1 MPRAPKIS
9 DEQLIELIEQ
19 GMNNAEI
26 ARQLDV
32 PQANIN
38 TRCKQLRMRHEPL
51 PTPEAAPEIDPGVTP
66 EEEKA
71 EEIEEEKAE
80 TLTYEEVMQGDMLDL
95 EQRRYEVI
103 GINSMGLVLRRPDGK
118 TKGITAEAFT
128 AAGFKRAQP
137 EGAAEPEPEPV
148 WVGEPKPEPEAVVEP
163 EPEVA
168 AEPDPEDEKGTLRL
182 DDLIL
187 QKVYKDIRDLEDDK
201 AVILAAVREGKLV
214 PMDVATRYNNTIAK
228 YLGVRR

>member
-9 DEQLIELIEQ
+9 DEQIIELIEQ

-32 PQANIN
+32 PQPNIN

-51 PTPEAAPEIDPGVTP
+51 PTPEAAPEIDPGATP

-71 EEIEEEKAE
+71 EEIEEEKVGS
-80 TLTYEEVMQGDMLDL
+80 LTYEEVMQGDMLDL

-148 WVGEPKPEPEAVVEP
+148 WVAEPKPEPVKEAE
-163 EPEVA
+163 
-168 AEPDPEDEKGTLRL
+168 AEPKEENRFFQIDK
-182 DDLIL
+182 LIL
-187 QKVYKDIRDLEDDK
+187 QKAQEEIQAFQRDK
-201 AVILAAVREGKLV
+201 AAILAAVRDGKMISL
-214 PMDVATRYNNTIAK
+214 DTATRYNNIIVR
-228 YLGVRR
+228 YLGDRR

>member
-51 PTPEAAPEIDPGVTP
+51 PTPEAAPEIGPETTP
-66 EEEKA
+66 EEEKV
-71 EEIEEEKAE
+71 EEIEEEKVGS
-80 TLTYEEVMQGDMLDL
+80 LTYEEVMQGDMLDL
-95 EQRRYEVI
+95 ERRYEVI
-103 GINSMGLVLRRPDGK
+103 GINSMGLVLRRQDGK

-137 EGAAEPEPEPV
+137 AAETLPEPEGAAEPEPEPV
-148 WVGEPKPEPEAVVEP
+148 KEAEAEPKEENRFFQI
-163 EPEVA
+163 
-168 AEPDPEDEKGTLRL
+168 DK
-182 DDLIL
+182 LIL
-187 QKVYKDIRDLEDDK
+187 QKAQEEIQAFQRDK
-201 AVILAAVREGKLV
+201 AAILAAISDGNMISL
-214 PMDVATRYNNTIAK
+214 DAATRYNNIIVR
-228 YLGVRR
+228 YLGDRR

>member
-51 PTPEAAPEIDPGVTP
+51 PTPEAAPEIGPETTP
-66 EEEKA
+66 EEEKV
-71 EEIEEEKAE
+71 EEIEEEKVGS
-80 TLTYEEVMQGDMLDL
+80 LTYEEVMQGDMLDL
-95 EQRRYEVI
+95 ERRYEVI
-103 GINSMGLVLRRPDGK
+103 GINSMGLVLRRQDGK

-137 EGAAEPEPEPV
+137 EGMVEPEPEPEPV
-148 WVGEPKPEPEAVVEP
+148 KATEPA
-163 EPEVA
+163 
-168 AEPDPEDEKGTLRL
+168 PEDEKGSLRL
-182 DDLIL
+182 DKLIL
-187 QKVYKDIRDLEDDK
+187 HKAQKEIQDFENDK
-201 AVILAAVREGKLV
+201 AAILAAISDGNMISL
-214 PMDVATRYNNTIAK
+214 DAATRYNNIIVR
-228 YLGVRR
+228 YLGDRR